1 MRDIEG
7 RYLSDNEIEAINSY
21 LLQNGCSTINGTP
34 NITNI
39 HFTNGFYKTEFSEAN
54 KATLSYLEVPE
65 NWVKSFI
72 RDKKINKI
80 ING

>member
-1 MRDIEG
+1 MSDIEG

-21 LLQNGCSTINGTP
+21 LLQNGCSTINDTP
-34 NITNI
+34 NIT
-39 HFTNGFYKTEFSEAN
+39 
-54 KATLSYLEVPE
+54 PE